1 MNLIGE
7 HIDYEGYSV
16 LPMAIGLDVIVAVS
30 VALKEEGNVEEDE
43 AEATLSI
50 ANVDGEKYTPK
61 EFPFDHEQ
69 EVDVKS
75 HHWTNYVLCRFKGIF
90 DQLEKQNKLESV
102 LESAFMKR
110 VKKVM
115 VMVDGKVPLGSGLS
129 SSSALNCAV
138 TVALMDSFELRF
150 TKGELS
156 ELTCLS
162 ERYSGTQSG
171 GMDQA
176 ISIMGEEDLAKI
188 TGQKPVI
195 TKFKKSV
202 ANFKTRKGSNA
213 GLKVTLRKNKMYE
226 FIDRLVNIALPRI
239 KDFRGLS
246 PKGFDK
252 FGNYTFGIKEHIIF
266 PEVSFDRAD
275 KVRGLDIVVVIKA
288 LNKDHAF
295 ALLEKMNF
303 PFIKKGDN

>member
-1 MNLIGE
+1 MIPRLKEIYKKEIQPSLKDSLGLKNLYMTPEIQKV
-7 HIDYEGYSV
+7 V
-16 LPMAIGLDVIVAVS
+16 LNMGLGLDGSDSKI
-30 VALKEEGNVEEDE
+30 LKSSEED
-43 AEATLSI
+43 
-50 ANVDGEKYTPK
+50 
-61 EFPFDHEQ
+61 
-69 EVDVKS
+69 
-75 HHWTNYVLCRFKGIF
+75 
-90 DQLEKQNKLESV
+90 
-102 LESAFMKR
+102 M
-110 VKKVM
+110 
-115 VMVDGKVPLGSGLS
+115 
-129 SSSALNCAV
+129 
-138 TVALMDSFELRF
+138 
-150 TKGELS
+150 
-156 ELTCLS
+156 
-162 ERYSGTQSG
+162 
-171 GMDQA
+171 
-176 ISIMGEEDLAKI
+176 AKI

-266 PEVSFDRAD
+266 PEVSFERAD
-275 KVRGLDIVVVIKA
+275 KVRGLDIVIVIKSET
-288 LNKDHAF
+288 KEHSF